1 MRPHPIATQN
11 MPERHSERTEREREM
26 ERQQLT
32 LEMKMAE
39 DNNSNKIIEQPT
51 ALKSL
56 YYSTLLLALQLTRS
70 TVSSST
76 NLDELEST

>member
-1 MRPHPIATQN
+1 